1 MTVYEYASYQAD
13 AELTNSVIARIE
25 RVQSLL
31 TKMTDELS
39 EIAVDFEGGDGDIVL
54 TVNYEGQLTSLTLA
68 EGSTSR
74 YTHEGFQDLY
84 NDTLHAAVAAATA
97 EAAALTGAED
107 EEALN
112 AALAALA
119 DPDSH
124 IWTSD
129 AP

>member
-1 MTVYEYASYQAD
+1 MAVYEYANYQAD

-31 TKMTDELS
+31 AKMTDELS

-84 NDTLHAAVAAATA
+84 NNTLHAAVAAATA
-97 EAAALTGAED
+97 EAAALTGGED
-107 EEALN
+107 EEALT

-119 DPDSH
+119 DPDSD

-129 AP
+129 VP